1 MSNTRA
7 YRSKIGRLP
16 FKTRNELCH
25 KIRDGATG
33 TEILTWVNALPEWR
47 ALRKKSG
54 DSDIN
59 PQNLTDWR
67 TTGYAHWLADQ
78 DRTAHI
84 RDLAELSQQMV
95 EQAGGDPA
103 AVGSRI
109 LAGTML
115 TCLETADPADVE
127 SLARALTALR
137 TAETNSRKTD
147 IAGETL
153 ALKEREFTLERQKF
167 QRHTCELF
175 IQWAASKAA
184 TSIIADKSTNNDAK
198 TDALGRLMFGD
209 LWDDAPATST
219 AVQR

>member
-1 MSNTRA
+1 MSNLRA

-16 FKTRNELCH
+16 FKVRNELCNR
-25 KIRDGATG
+25 IRDGATG
-33 TEILTWVNALPEWR
+33 TEILAWVNALPEWR
-47 ALRKKSG
+47 ALRKKTG
-54 DSDIN
+54 DPDIN

-84 RDLAELSQQMV
+84 RELAELSQQMV

-115 TCLETADPADVE
+115 TCLESASPQDTEA
-127 SLARALTALR
+127 LAKALTALR
-137 TAETNSRKTD
+137 KEETSARKTD
-147 IAGETL
+147 IAQEML
-153 ALKEREFTLERQKF
+153 ALKEREFALERQKF

-175 IQWAASKAA
+175 IQWTASKAA
-184 TSIIADKSTNNDAK
+184 TSIITDKSTNNDAK
-198 TDALGRLMFGD
+198 TEALGRLMFGD
-209 LWDDAPATST
+209 LWDDAPATNT
-219 AVQR
+219 AVKR